1 MIILN
6 SLQELYISII
16 HKHIDLSKII
26 NIVIKKTFDIH
37 RRAIHYNVGDYV
49 LKRLTGFPS
58 KLSALYSHSMII
70 IKQRHPTYFIQDPN
84 DEKLFQVHVSQLRPI
99 NFDRFDT

>member
-1 MIILN
+1 
-6 SLQELYISII
+6 
-16 HKHIDLSKII
+16 
-26 NIVIKKTFDIH
+26 
-37 RRAIHYNVGDYV
+37 DYV